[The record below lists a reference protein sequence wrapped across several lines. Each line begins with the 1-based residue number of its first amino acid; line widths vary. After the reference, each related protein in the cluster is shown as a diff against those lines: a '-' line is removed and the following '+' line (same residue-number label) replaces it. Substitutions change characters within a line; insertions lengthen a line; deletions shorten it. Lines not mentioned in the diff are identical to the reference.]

1 MGYLRPESAIR
12 KLLKDSAGVVATLA
26 SDQVVCPLGAAPR
39 NALYPHIQYQRL
51 SAQPMHY
58 LGGVSSSG
66 LWMGRSEYT
75 VFADTADAAIATADA
90 MRTALDG
97 AEPVTV
103 TIGSDSVTFER
114 LFLSNEDEEVFDP
127 ADASDTRVFT
137 ITQEYEWSARP

>member
-1 MGYLRPESAIR
+1 MAYLRPESAMR
-12 KLLKDSAGVVATLA
+12 KLLRDAAGVQAALA
-26 SDQVVCPLGAAPR
+26 SDLVVCPLGAAPV
-39 NALYPHIQYQRL
+39 NALMPHIQYRRL
-51 SAQPMHY
+51 SADTQHH

-66 LWMGRSEYT
+66 LWMGRTELI
-75 VFADTADAAIATADA
+75 VFAETLDAAVTAADA
-90 MRTALDG
+90 MRTVLDG

-127 ADASDTRVFT
+127 SDSSDTRIFT

>member
-12 KLLKDSAGVVATLA
+12 KLLKDAAGVQAALG
-26 SDQVVCPLGAAPR
+26 SDQVVCPLGAAGR

-51 SAQPMHY
+51 SAQPEHH

-66 LWMGRSEYT
+66 LWMGRSEFT
-75 VFADTADAAIATADA
+75 VFADSPDAAIAAADA

-103 TIGSDSVTFER
+103 TIGGDSVTFER
-114 LFLSNEDEEVFDP
+114 LFLSNEDEETFDP
-127 ADASDTRVFT
+127 ADDSDTRIFT